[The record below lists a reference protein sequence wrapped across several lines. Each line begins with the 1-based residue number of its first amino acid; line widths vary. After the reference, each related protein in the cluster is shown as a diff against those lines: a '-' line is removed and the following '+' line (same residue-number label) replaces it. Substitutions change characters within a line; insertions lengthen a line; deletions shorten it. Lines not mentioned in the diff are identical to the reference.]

1 MKKPLSELISEK
13 LDIPKDIL
21 MSIPRIT
28 AVGNRELVIE
38 NYFSLYE
45 YTSDVIKI
53 KAPDYIL
60 KIDGTDLKLSL
71 ISREALKISG
81 IFAQISFEN

>member
-1 MKKPLSELISEK
+1 MKKPFSELISEK

-21 MSIPRIT
+21 MNIPRLT
-28 AVGNRELVIE
+28 LSGNRELVIE
-38 NYFSLYE
+38 NYFSISE
-45 YTSDVIKI
+45 YTPELIKI

-60 KIDGTDLKLSL
+60 KIDGDGLKLSL

-81 IFAQISFEN
+81 IFTQISFEN